1 MAFTDY
7 YQIMGVAKDASQDEI
22 KRAYRKLAR
31 KYHPDVSQEPDAE
44 QKFKAVGE
52 AYEVLKDPEKRA
64 QYDQFGHDWKYAA
77 QAEQAHQSGQERQ
90 SAHQYAH
97 SEADFAE
104 FLNQMF
110 GQGRRRGHGFG
121 FETDLNQGQ
130 DIHTRLDISLEDSY
144 QGAEK
149 MLQLHMPV
157 IDANGHV
164 GSKAKTVK
172 VNIPKG
178 ISDGQQIR
186 LKGQGHQSP
195 NGQPGDLY
203 IEVHILPHRLFHV
216 EGKNILL
223 DVPLT
228 PWEAALGSKIEVQTL
243 GGKVAMKCPE
253 NTQNGQQMRLKGRG
267 LPGKPPGDQIV
278 RFHITMP
285 KKVSPEAKKAY
296 EQLRDAQAYN
306 PRTGME

>member
-7 YQIMGVAKDASQDEI
+7 YQIMGVSKDATQDDI

-31 KYHPDVSQEPDAE
+31 KYHPDVSQESDAE
-44 QKFKAVGE
+44 AKFKAVGE

-64 QYDQFGHDWKYAA
+64 QYDQFGREWKNAA
-77 QAEQAHQSGQERQ
+77 QAEQARQRGQSQQ
-90 SAHQYAH
+90 STYQHSH

-110 GQGRRRGHGFG
+110 GQGRQRQRGFG
-121 FETDLNQGQ
+121 FEADLNQGQ

-144 QGAEK
+144 LGAEK
-149 MLQLHMPV
+149 MLQLHIPTL
-157 IDANGHV
+157 DARGGV
-164 GSKAKTVK
+164 SSKTKTVK

-178 ISDGQQIR
+178 ILDGQQIR
-186 LKGQGHQSP
+186 LKGQGHESA
-195 NGQPGDLY
+195 NGHAGDLY
-203 IEVHILPHRLFHV
+203 IEVHLLPHRLYHV

-223 DVPLT
+223 DVPIA
-228 PWEAALGSKIEVQTL
+228 PWEAALGSKIEIQTL

-267 LPGKPPGDQIV
+267 LPGNPAGDQIV
-278 RFHITMP
+278 RFQIAMP
-285 KKVSPEAKKAY
+285 KKVSSEAKKAY

-306 PRTGME
+306 PRAGME